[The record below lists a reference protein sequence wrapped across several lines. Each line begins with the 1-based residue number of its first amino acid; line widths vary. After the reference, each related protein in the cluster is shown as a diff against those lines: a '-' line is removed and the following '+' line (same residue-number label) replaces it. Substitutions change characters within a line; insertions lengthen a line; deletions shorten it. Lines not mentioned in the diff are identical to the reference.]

1 MAPTSIKAVKPALP
15 NITLNAAG
23 AIKKRNKT
31 TVISNHYLSTLSSA
45 ITLISLQS

>member
-23 AIKKRNKT
+23 TIKKKKQDNGD
-31 TVISNHYLSTLSSA
+31 
-45 ITLISLQS
+45 